1 MKNKRYA
8 ESRLAT
14 VYNPRTAEENWY
26 QFWIDNNL
34 FQAKNNIEKEENYSI
49 VMPPPN
55 ITGSLHIG
63 HALNNTLQDIVIRWK
78 RMQGYNVLW
87 LPGTDHAG
95 IATQNV
101 VEREIA
107 KEGKT
112 RYDLGRDMFLERA
125 WQWRDEYG
133 SNILNQ
139 LKKMGC
145 SCDWSRLRFTLDE
158 GLSKAVRKVF
168 VTLFKEGLIYRSNY
182 VINWCPRCQT
192 ALADIEV
199 EQREENARLYYIR
212 YLIKDSSDEYI
223 TVATT
228 RPETMLGDTAVAV
241 NPKDDRYKKYVGK
254 IAILPLV
261 GRELPIVA
269 DKYVDPEFGTGAV
282 KITPAHDLNDFE
294 LGKRHNLREINIIND
309 DGTTNKNAGKFANLS
324 IKQARE
330 KVLEDL
336 QEQGYVEKIENYK
349 HSLGHCYRCDT
360 VIEPYLSQQWFV
372 KMKDLALPAIKAVE
386 EGETDFV
393 PERWSKVYF
402 EWMYHIKDWCIS
414 RQLWWGHR
422 IPVWYCQ
429 DCSEFIVAMEDPQ
442 ECTKCHSKNIIQDKD
457 VLDTWFSSALW
468 PFSTMGWPEKTLDL
482 KDFYPTNLLVTGF
495 DIIFFWVARMM
506 VMGLKFMKEIPFKEV
521 FINPLIKDVEGK
533 KMSKS
538 RGNVIDPLLVIEQYG
553 ADALR
558 MTLASLT
565 IQANYI
571 RLSKEKI
578 ETYRNFTNKIWN
590 VSRFAIANMEGF
602 NPLDI
607 NEEELKFNIFDRW
620 ILSHLNKCIKK
631 VTESLNNH
639 RFSDAAMNIYEFTWN
654 YFCDWYIELSKE
666 TLYKGEN
673 SIEKKTTQYVTWF
686 VLEHILRLLHPFMPF
701 ITEEIWQ
708 KIPHQGLSISISEW
722 PLFKKEILK
731 RNIEE
736 RVSIIQETIKIV
748 RNIKAEMNIPLTRE
762 VDLHI
767 RVIDNKKE
775 NILKENLS
783 YIRNL
788 AHVNHI
794 MLGDTIEK
802 PEYSATGV
810 LEDMEIFVPLQ
821 NVIDIEAEVKRLE
834 HKLAKIEKELTLI
847 NKKLN
852 NTDFIE
858 KAPKE
863 IINKEKEK
871 REELADIR
879 ERISNNL
886 KTIK

>member
-1 MKNKRYA
+1 MKNKQYA
-8 ESRLAT
+8 ESKLAT
-14 VYNPRTAEENWY
+14 VYNPKVAEDHWY

-34 FQAKNNIEKEENYSI
+34 FQAKNNEEKEKNYSI

-78 RMQGYNVLW
+78 RMGGFNVLW

-107 KEGKT
+107 KEGMT
-112 RYDLGRDMFLERA
+112 RYDLGREKFLERA

-139 LKKMGC
+139 LKRMGC

-158 GLSKAVRKVF
+158 GLSNAVRKVF

-199 EQREENARLYYIR
+199 EQREENAKLYYIK
-212 YLIKDSSDEYI
+212 YPLKDSVEEHI

-228 RPETMLGDTAVAV
+228 RPETMLGDTAIAV
-241 NPKDDRYKKYVGK
+241 NPKDERYKKYVAK

-261 GRELPIVA
+261 GRELPVVA

-294 LGKRHNLREINIIND
+294 LGKRHNLKEINIIND
-309 DGTTNKNAGKFANLS
+309 DGTTNNNAGKYANLS
-324 IKQARE
+324 IEQARE
-330 KVLEDL
+330 RVLEDL
-336 QEQGYVEKIENYK
+336 QEQGYLEKVDNYR

-372 KMKDLALPAIKAVE
+372 KMKDLALPAIKAVQ
-386 EGETDFV
+386 EGQTDFV
-393 PERWSKVYF
+393 PGRWSKVYF
-402 EWMYHIKDWCIS
+402 EWMHNIKDWCIS

-429 DCSEFIVAMEDPQ
+429 DCSEFIVEMDDPQ
-442 ECTKCHSKNIIQDKD
+442 ECPKCHSKNIIQDKD

-468 PFSTMGWPEKTLDL
+468 PFSTMGWPEQTADL

-506 VMGLKFMKEIPFKEV
+506 VMGIKFMKEVPFKEV

-571 RLSKEKI
+571 RLSKDKI

-590 VSRFAIANMEGF
+590 VARFTIANLQDF

-607 NEEELKFNIFDRW
+607 KEEELKLNVFDRW
-620 ILSHLNKCIKK
+620 ILEHLNKCIKK
-631 VTESLNNH
+631 VTESLN
-639 RFSDAAMNIYEFTWN
+639 RYKFSDAATAIYEFTWN
-654 YFCDWYIELSKE
+654 YFCDWYIELVKE
-666 TLYKGEN
+666 TLYEKEN
-673 SIEKKTTQYVTWF
+673 SIEKQTTQYIIWY

-708 KIPHQGLSISISEW
+708 KIPHKGVSISISGW
-722 PLFKKEILK
+722 PLYKKEGLK
-731 RNIEE
+731 RSIEE
-736 RVSIIQETIKIV
+736 KVVFIQEVIKVV
-748 RNIKAEMNIPLTRE
+748 RNIKAEMNIPLTKE

-767 RVIDNKKE
+767 RVLDDKKGDV
-775 NILKENLS
+775 LKTNLP

-788 AHVNHI
+788 AHAKHI
-794 MLGDTIEK
+794 LLGDNVEK
-802 PEYSATGV
+802 PEYSAIGV
-810 LEDMEIFVPLQ
+810 LEDIEIFIPLQ

-834 HKLAKIEKELTLI
+834 QKLVKIEKELTLI

-852 NTDFIE
+852 NIDFIE
-858 KAPKE
+858 KAPQE
-863 IINKEKEK
+863 IISKEKEK
-871 REELADIR
+871 MKELVDIR
-879 ERISNNL
+879 DRISGNL

>member
-1 MKNKRYA
+1 MKNKQYV
-8 ESRLAT
+8 ESKLST
-14 VYNPRTAEENWY
+14 VYNPKEAEDHWY
-26 QFWIDNNL
+26 QFWVDNNL
-34 FQAKNNIEKEENYSI
+34 FQAKNNIEKEKNYSI
-49 VMPPPN
+49 VIPPPN
-55 ITGSLHIG
+55 ITGALHIG

-78 RMQGYNVLW
+78 RMQGFNVLW

-107 KEGKT
+107 KDGMT
-112 RYDLGRDMFLERA
+112 RYDLGREKFIERA

-145 SCDWSRLRFTLDE
+145 SCDWSRLRFTLDD
-158 GLSKAVRKVF
+158 GLSRAVRKVF

-199 EQREENARLYYIR
+199 EQREEDAKLYYIR
-212 YLIKDSSDEYI
+212 YRLKDSSDEYI

-241 NPKDDRYKKYVGK
+241 NPKDDRYKKYAGK

-294 LGKRHNLREINIIND
+294 LGKRHGLKEINIIND
-309 DGTTNKNAGKFANLS
+309 DGTTNDNAGKYANLS

-336 QEQGYVEKIENYK
+336 EEQGYMEKIENYK

-360 VIEPYLSQQWFV
+360 IIEPYLSQQWFV
-372 KMKDLALPAIKAVE
+372 KMKDLALPAIKAVK
-386 EGETDFV
+386 EGETSFV

-402 EWMYHIKDWCIS
+402 EWMYHIRDWCIS

-429 DCSEFIVAMEDPQ
+429 DCPEFIVEMDDPQ
-442 ECTKCHSKNIIQDKD
+442 ECPKCHSKNIIQDKD

-468 PFSTMGWPEKTLDL
+468 PFSTMGWPEQTPDL

-506 VMGLKFMKEIPFKEV
+506 VMGLKFMKDIPFKEV

-571 RLSKEKI
+571 RLSKDKI

-590 VSRFAIANMEGF
+590 VSRFVIANLQDF
-602 NPLDI
+602 NPL
-607 NEEELKFNIFDRW
+607 NVKEGELKFNVFDRW
-620 ILSHLNKCIKK
+620 ILGRLNRCIKK
-631 VTESLNNH
+631 VTESLNNYK
-639 RFSDAAMNIYEFTWN
+639 FSDAAMLIYEFTWN
-654 YFCDWYIELSKE
+654 YFCDWYVELAKE
-666 TLYKGEN
+666 TLYKEGN
-673 SIEKKTTQYVTWF
+673 SVEKKTTQYVIWF

-708 KIPHQGLSISISEW
+708 KIPHQGLSISMGEW
-722 PLFKKEILK
+722 PSYKKESIE

-736 RVSIIQETIKIV
+736 KVSTIQEVIRIV
-748 RNIKAEMNIPLTRE
+748 RSIKAEMNIPLTRK

-767 RVIDNKKE
+767 RVVDNKKE
-775 NILKENLS
+775 NILKGNLP
-783 YIRNL
+783 YIKNL
-788 AHVNHI
+788 AHANLI
-794 MLGDTIEK
+794 LLGNTIEK
-802 PEYSATGV
+802 PEYSVTGV

-821 NVIDIEAEVKRLE
+821 NVIDVEAEVKRLE
-834 HKLAKIEKELTLI
+834 QKLARIEKELTLI

-858 KAPKE
+858 KAPRE
-863 IINKEKEK
+863 VINKEKEK
-871 REELADIR
+871 LEELVDIR
-879 ERISNNL
+879 DRISGNL